1 MSLVCTS
8 LLSCLLISNV
18 AFANEERGVVRADP
32 QRHTPSAIALSA
44 DLQQLEAQGP
54 GTLFR
59 TIEDAAVDAL
69 TYAHIQGNA
78 TRMSKRTRGGT
89 IYRKGNRYSY
99 GELHVAGP
107 LTAHQIRYVLRS
119 QDVARFL
126 VYPKMGRRKVDRANE
141 RPSRVDRRSVT
152 VTDPLHRPLYILH
165 PSLVIREYRGENYE
179 IVEVADLTRQTREML
194 NSESG
199 RTKSSS
205 FLAYR

>member
-1 MSLVCTS
+1 M
-8 LLSCLLISNV
+8 SNV
-18 AFANEERGVVRADP
+18 AFAHEERAAVRTNQQLHAA
-32 QRHTPSAIALSA
+32 SAVAFNA

-69 TYAHIQGNA
+69 TYAYLQGHA
-78 TRMSKRTRGGT
+78 TRVSKRMRGGT
-89 IYRKGNRYSY
+89 IHREGNRYSY
-99 GELHVAGP
+99 GALHVAGP
-107 LTAHQIRYVLRS
+107 LTAHRINQLLRS

-141 RPSRVDRRSVT
+141 RPSRADRRSVT
-152 VTDPLHRPLYILH
+152 ITDPLHRPLYILH

-179 IVEVADLTRQTREML
+179 IVEVADLKSSTREIL

-199 RTKSSS
+199 GTKPSSL
-205 FLAYR
+205 LASR